1 MFEVIYYS
9 KTGNTK
15 KIAEVIATELEVS
28 AEDVR
33 TKGKIAKDSFLLL
46 GSGNYFPLP
55 GRGFK
60 KLVASTDLNGR
71 KVALFGTSGGGKGR
85 EVTALEKMVTAKG
98 AKVIGKFYCKGKL
111 LFFINR
117 KHPDSNDLKN
127 AKKFASELKK
137 AGEPPKGATKKR
149 VRK

>member
-9 KTGNTK
+9 MTGNTK
-15 KIAEVIATELEVS
+15 KVAEVIAAELDVS
-28 AEDVR
+28 AEDVK
-33 TKGKIAKDSFLLL
+33 TKGELAEDSFLLL

-60 KLVASTDLNGR
+60 KLVASNDFDGR

-85 EVTALEKMVTAKG
+85 EVEALEKIVTAKG
-98 AKVIGKFYCKGKL
+98 AKVMGKFYCKGHI

-117 KHPDSNDLKN
+117 KHPDNKDLEN
-127 AKKFASELKK
+127 ARKFARELKRT
-137 AGEPPKGATKKR
+137 EDYI
-149 VRK
+149 

>member
-15 KIAEVIATELEVS
+15 KVAEAIAAELDVS
-28 AEDVR
+28 AEDVK
-33 TKGKIAKDSFLLL
+33 TKGGSAKDSFLLL

-60 KLVASTDLNGR
+60 KFVDSNDFDGR

-85 EVTALEKMVTAKG
+85 EVKALEKMVTVKG
-98 AKVIGKFYCKGKL
+98 AKVMGKFYCKGKL
-111 LFFINR
+111 FFFISR
-117 KHPDSNDLKN
+117 KHPTSDDLKN
-127 AKKFASELKK
+127 ARKFARELKK
-137 AGEPPKGATKKR
+137 D
-149 VRK
+149 

>member
-9 KTGNTK
+9 MTGNTK
-15 KIAEVIATELEVS
+15 KVAEVIAAELDVS
-28 AEDVR
+28 AEDVK
-33 TKGKIAKDSFLLL
+33 TKGELAEDSFLLL

-60 KLVASTDLNGR
+60 KLVASNDFDGR

-85 EVTALEKMVTAKG
+85 EVEALEKMVTAKG
-98 AKVIGKFYCKGKL
+98 AKVMGKFHCTGKM

-117 KHPDSNDLKN
+117 KHPDKKDLKN
-127 AKKFASELKK
+127 ARKFARKLKK
-137 AGEPPKGATKKR
+137 A
-149 VRK
+149 